1 MSLYIKNA
9 GSFIEPNEIFVKVFG
24 GDDYYWRPVTEIYIK
39 DSGVWRQITPSTGTY
54 TQTSP
59 GTGTF
64 VVPPMV
70 TSINVT
76 LMVGGGGGG
85 ASLYFCGDGHSGE
98 GGGSGGYR
106 QNVAIS
112 TTPGESLTIVVGA
125 GGAGGAFPGIC
136 QGSSVGTSGG
146 TSSISR
152 GATVLTSATGGIRGD
167 AFNNNWSFGA
177 GVGGPGGSPN
187 GVAGS
192 GSPGFYSN
200 NQNGPGG
207 NNGTGYGTGGTG
219 SGGGTGGPGGA
230 GYVSITW

>member
-9 GSFIEPNEIFVKVFG
+9 GSFIEPNEIFVKDG
-24 GDDYYWRPVTEIYIK
+24 GVWRSVTETHIK
-39 DSGVWRQITPSTGTY
+39 DSGVWRKITPSTGTY

-85 ASLYFCGDGHSGE
+85 ASLWFCGDGHSGE

-125 GGAGGAFPGIC
+125 GGAGGSFPGVC
-136 QGSSVGTSGG
+136 QGSRVGVSGG

-167 AFNNNWSFGA
+167 AFNVAWSFGA

-219 SGGGTGGPGGA
+219 SGGGTGTAGGA
-230 GYVSITW
+230 GYMSFTW